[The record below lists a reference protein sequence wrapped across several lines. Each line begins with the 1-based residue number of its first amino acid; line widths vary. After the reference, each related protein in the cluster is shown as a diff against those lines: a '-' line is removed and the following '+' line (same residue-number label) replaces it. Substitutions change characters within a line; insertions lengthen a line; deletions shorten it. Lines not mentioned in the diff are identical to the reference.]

1 MPGQRRAR
9 NQTGPGNTKGERL
22 QSKKKTSRPQTSASE
37 YSAQFAYLVDA
48 IKDFEANLEPGQDM
62 GVRLVSFGDVLV
74 LRLASVLHIDQ
85 TPFVEMNGM
94 DDQTNEPIKV
104 IQNFSQL
111 SLAFVVIPRLESDK
125 PRHLIGFHGAPKKKP
140 RRKKAAAVTEIPRP

>member
-1 MPGQRRAR
+1 MQH
-9 NQTGPGNTKGERL
+9 TKGKRL
-22 QSKKKTSRPQTSASE
+22 DTKKKPSQVSE

-48 IKDFEANLEPGQDM
+48 IKDFEANLETGQDM
-62 GVRLVSFGDVLV
+62 GVRLVSFGDVLI

-85 TPFVEMNGM
+85 TPFVELNGL

-111 SLAFVVIPRLESDK
+111 SLAFVVIPRPEPET
-125 PRHLIGFHGAPKKKP
+125 PRHLIGFHAAPKKRS
-140 RRKKAAAVTEIPRP
+140 RRKKSPASV